1 MLLLVVVVVLVLVV
15 RMVMV
20 MRMVVV
26 MVVVDGMLVAPRHL
40 EVVGG
45 LDLGTGMAVFYVAVQ
60 DRLLFRAFRQFRLGF
75 GFWRRLTRRVQLSGG
90 ALTTCDTR

>member
-1 MLLLVVVVVLVLVV
+1 MLLLVVLAV

-26 MVVVDGMLVAPRHL
+26 VVVGMMVAPRHL

-45 LDLGTGMAVFYVAVQ
+45 LDLGTGMAVFYGAMRN
-60 DRLLFRAFRQFRLGF
+60 RLLFRAFRQFRLGF
-75 GFWRRLTRRVQLSGG
+75 GF
-90 ALTTCDTR
+90 